1 MDSLRGKRVLVTGG
15 ATGIG
20 AGIVKA
26 FSDYGARVGVHY
38 RKSEAEA
45 KALQEEL
52 CRENTN
58 MLLFQADLLES
69 VERERL
75 IEDFLKEFGG
85 IDVLVNNAGGPV
97 GTDHFL
103 ELDQASWDETFALN
117 VTAPFFL
124 AQSVFPSMRN
134 AGGGRIINI
143 SSIGVKYGGSE
154 KTLHYNAAKAS
165 LEAVTR
171 GLAKLGAEYN
181 VLVNAV
187 RPGVVDTAVYQFV
200 SREDFQRRVDL
211 VPLKRSGKPEEIAA
225 MVRFLASDA
234 GSYITGQII
243 AVSGGD

>member
-1 MDSLRGKRVLVTGG
+1 MKSLREKRVLVTGG

-20 AGIVKA
+20 AEIVKS
-26 FSDYGARVGVHY
+26 FVDYGAQVGVHY

-45 KALQEEL
+45 KALKKEV
-52 CRENTN
+52 CGENTEVT
-58 MLLFQADLLES
+58 LFQADLSES
-69 VERERL
+69 IEREQL
-75 IEDFLKEFGG
+75 IEEFLKEFRG

-103 ELDQASWDETFALN
+103 ELDHASWEKTFSIN

-124 AQSVFPSMRN
+124 AQSVFPLMSK

-171 GLAKLGAEYN
+171 GLAKLGAEHN
-181 VLVNAV
+181 ILVNAI
-187 RPGVVDTAVYQFV
+187 RPGVVDTAAYQFV
-200 SREDFQRRVDL
+200 SREEFRRRVEL
-211 VPLKRSGKPEEIAA
+211 IPMKRPGKPQEIAE